1 MGSTELTLFLCC
13 LGAFI
18 CICQSSTCS
27 HAQCV
32 YDYVTAKA
40 DCSSLNL
47 DCIPV
52 NYPDAL
58 IMDLSHNNI
67 SELSQ
72 DDFNGTFSRLAELYL
87 DHNNISDVMSLLG
100 SNELESLQIL
110 SVKHNLISY
119 WYYYN
124 ACQLSSLIEL
134 SVDYNSIT
142 YMYMNINT
150 RSSCRKLQRFSAD
163 FNLIKNAYVYLYK
176 LSNIV
181 ISLQY
186 NRLNSVD
193 GWFQHGENASLL
205 LDHNEIRYLHF
216 PIYNNH
222 IADTI
227 SLNHNQLQSVYVYI
241 GATYT
246 FNVGSNGLANWNGT
260 NIRDYYA
267 MKRMD
272 MSNNSFDSLIQPP
285 WAEALEFL
293 NADTNLLAN
302 LSSTTLSGFVDL
314 TELHVANN
322 RLLFIS
328 PTALSQLSMLQS
340 LYLDDNDLTS
350 LFGGVFSNQSYLV
363 ELSITNNRL
372 TMLHPDYFMGLV
384 SLERLYL
391 AGNQLT
397 SVNAQ
402 MFQMVLE
409 ILTLDLSQ
417 NELQLVDLHDC
428 ALHLTNL
435 QNLSLPHNKIH
446 DTNTILGFCDNLQ
459 VLDMSYNLIQVV
471 PGDSLSG
478 RNRALSQL
486 ELEGNPLQCDCRLTG
501 LRDWLRNNQPHVEP
515 RCEGPNHNYGSVI
528 SDLEIYDL
536 SCQPPMAMVDIK
548 QLTALDGQSVTLKCT
563 ATGIPAPNVTWLSP
577 NDTEITHDWQGRFTI
592 LQGTIL
598 HIIPV
603 EKHDQGR
610 YTCLV
615 QNILGEKSRA
625 VVNLTVTNST
635 KSDAPQPQPQPNSL
649 ASSVLPTMFISI
661 IITVAVIAVII
672 FLRRYRKKHHSRAAN
687 STSATKTSHL
697 KVGFRKGGTADS
709 ERGCVNKVLDEDY
722 EIPNEQQAPQQTTR
736 YANSPATGRRQPSPT
751 HAQTYE
757 DPSGGNGDSKGD
769 EEVYESVSDPYF

>member
-1 MGSTELTLFLCC
+1 MGSTEWTLFMCC
-13 LGAFI
+13 LGACI
-18 CICQSSTCS
+18 CISQSSTCS

-32 YDYVTAKA
+32 YDYVTARA

-67 SELSQ
+67 SELSP

-87 DHNNISDVMSLLG
+87 DHNNISDLTSLLE

-110 SVKHNLISY
+110 SVKHNVISY
-119 WYYYN
+119 LDSYN
-124 ACQLSSLIEL
+124 ACRLSSLTEL

-142 YMYMNINT
+142 YMYIST
-150 RSSCRKLQRFSAD
+150 RSSFRKVQRFSAD
-163 FNLIKNAYVYLYK
+163 FNLIRNANVYLYK

-186 NRLNSVD
+186 NRLTEVNGHSSY
-193 GWFQHGENASLL
+193 GKNASLL
-205 LDHNEIRYLHF
+205 LDHNEIRHLHF
-216 PIYNNH
+216 STDNNH
-222 IADTI
+222 MDTI
-227 SLNHNQLQSVYVYI
+227 SLNHNQLLSVDLNI
-241 GATYT
+241 GATDT
-246 FNVGSNGLANWNGT
+246 FNIGSNGLANWDG
-260 NIRDYYA
+260 IYIGDYYA
-267 MKRMD
+267 MKRLD

-285 WAEALEFL
+285 WAEALELL

-350 LFGGVFSNQSYLV
+350 LFGGVFSNQSYLI
-363 ELSITNNRL
+363 ELSITTNRL
-372 TMLHPDYFMGLV
+372 TMLHPDYFLGLV

-402 MFQMVLE
+402 MFQMVPE

-435 QNLSLPHNKIH
+435 QHLSLAHNKIH
-446 DTNTILGFCDNLQ
+446 DTNTILGFYDNLQ
-459 VLDMSYNLIQVV
+459 ILDMSYNLIQVV

-478 RNRALSQL
+478 RNRAVSQL

-501 LRDWLRNNQPHVEP
+501 LRDWLRTNQPHVEP

-536 SCQPPMAMVDIK
+536 SCQPPMAMVDIN

-563 ATGIPAPNVTWLSP
+563 ATGIPAPTVTWLSP
-577 NDTEITHDWQGRFTI
+577 NDTEIAHDWQGRFTI
-592 LQGTIL
+592 LQGKIL

-635 KSDAPQPQPQPNSL
+635 KSDSPQPQPQPNSL
-649 ASSVLPTMFISI
+649 DDFCVLLTI
-661 IITVAVIAVII
+661 INIIMVAVYFV
-672 FLRRYRKKHHSRAAN
+672 
-687 STSATKTSHL
+687 
-697 KVGFRKGGTADS
+697 
-709 ERGCVNKVLDEDY
+709 
-722 EIPNEQQAPQQTTR
+722 
-736 YANSPATGRRQPSPT
+736 SP
-751 HAQTYE
+751 
-757 DPSGGNGDSKGD
+757 
-769 EEVYESVSDPYF
+769 SVSQ